1 MAQVLLGTGAPA
13 AAALVAG
20 ERTVTFG
27 ELRSLVAVRG
37 RELELAPRSLVVVR
51 TAPTVELVTTY
62 LALLGAGHVP
72 LLAGEHHDTL
82 AAAWDADAVVA
93 DGHIERRDTTAA
105 RVLHPALALL
115 MSTSGSTGSAKLVR
129 LSATNLV
136 SNARAIAA
144 SLGLTARDR
153 AITTLP
159 LHYCYGLS
167 VLHSHLATGAGV
179 VLTDASVVDPC
190 FATAMRRGGVT
201 NVAGVP
207 YTYELLDRA
216 GPDVVHVPTLR
227 LMTQAGG
234 RMPADRLGAWREL
247 TASWGVDLFVMYG
260 QTEATAR
267 MAVLAP
273 ALAARHPHAVGRPIP
288 GGHLALRPVEGAAD
302 GVGELVYR
310 GPNVMLG
317 YATEQRDLALGAT
330 LDELATGDL
339 GRHDEVD
346 DVFEVVGRRSRFVKP
361 FGLRIDLDAVE
372 ASLAA
377 DGIAAVA
384 TGDDERLVVCV
395 PGAAAR
401 EIGGRLATL
410 TGLPPAALTVDVGAV
425 PRGPNGKVDYL
436 ELRRRGRATPRRAV
450 GSRWPRRIAPCS
462 GAPTSPRR
470 ARSCRSAGTRSA
482 TSSARS
488 ASSAA
493 SVVCRPTGPC
503 ARSASSTASST
514 GAASR
519 GSTPPSCCAPS
530 GSCSSC
536 RRTCSCGT
544 SPAGPT

>member
-1 MAQVLLGTGAPA
+1 MAGVLLGTGAPTA
-13 AAALVAG
+13 PALVAA
-20 ERTVTFG
+20 ERIVTFG
-27 ELRSLVAVRG
+27 ELRALVAARG

-51 TAPTVELVTTY
+51 AAPTVELVTTY
-62 LALLGAGHVP
+62 LALLAAGHVP

-82 AAAWDADAVVA
+82 AGAWDADAVVA
-93 DGHIERRDTTAA
+93 DGHIERRDPTAA

-129 LSATNLV
+129 LSATNLA
-136 SNARAIAA
+136 SNARAIGA

-167 VLHSHLATGAGV
+167 VLHSHLAAGAGV

-190 FATAMRRGGVT
+190 FATAMRQGGVT

-216 GPDVVHVPTLR
+216 GPDVVRVPTLR
-227 LMTQAGG
+227 LLTQAGG
-234 RMPADRLGAWREL
+234 RMPADRLRTWRERA
-247 TASWGVDLFVMYG
+247 ASWGVDLFVMYG

-267 MAVLAP
+267 MAVLP
-273 ALAARHPHAVGRPIP
+273 PSLAARHPHAVGRPIP
-288 GGHLALRPVEGAAD
+288 GGHLALRPVDGAAD

-317 YATEQRDLALGAT
+317 YATGQRDLALGAT

-339 GRHDEVD
+339 GRHDEAD
-346 DVFEVVGRRSRFVKP
+346 DVFEIVGRRSRFVKP

-377 DGIAAVA
+377 TGIAAVA
-384 TGDDERLVVCV
+384 TGDDERLVVCA
-395 PGAAAR
+395 PGAAAGDV
-401 EIGGRLATL
+401 GGRLAAL

-436 ELRRRGRATPRRAV
+436 ALLRRAPGRAPRVA
-450 GSRWPRRIAPCS
+450 GNRWPTRTARCS
-462 GAPTSPRR
+462 GAPT
-470 ARSCRSAGTRSA
+470 
-482 TSSARS
+482 
-488 ASSAA
+488 
-493 SVVCRPTGPC
+493 
-503 ARSASSTASST
+503 
-514 GAASR
+514 
-519 GSTPPSCCAPS
+519 
-530 GSCSSC
+530 
-536 RRTCSCGT
+536 
-544 SPAGPT
+544 